1 MEGEK
6 EELLLD
12 VGLDPIAMGGLQ
24 VCKKIVYVTKRS
36 IVNVYEMEKK
46 LAMSEPIEHKRPKK

>member
-12 VGLDPIAMGGLQ
+12 VGLDIIAMGGLQ

-46 LAMSEPIEHKRPKK
+46 ISYVRTNRA

>member
-12 VGLDPIAMGGLQ
+12 VGLDTIAMGGLQ

-46 LAMSEPIEHKRPKK
+46 ISYVRTNRA